1 MTAAWHASNHDG
13 YSACKFPA
21 YSVTMYYTF
30 QDLLRC
36 IVKQEAWL
44 ARRMGYADARAM
56 NVFSV
61 LYFIV
66 RYDKR
71 QFFSLQ

>member
-1 MTAAWHASNHDG
+1 
-13 YSACKFPA
+13 
-21 YSVTMYYTF
+21 MYYTF

-44 ARRMGYADARAM
+44 ARRMGYADARVM

-61 LYFIV
+61 LFFTV
-66 RYDKR
+66 R
-71 QFFSLQ
+71 L

>member
-1 MTAAWHASNHDG
+1 MMA
-13 YSACKFPA
+13 YSAFDVCKFPA
-21 YSVTMYYTF
+21 CSVTMYYTF
-30 QDLLRC
+30 QDLLRY

-44 ARRMGYADARAM
+44 ARRIGYADARAM
-56 NVFSV
+56 NVFSGS